1 MPILSIIIPSRNT
14 EAYIEQAVESITNQ
28 ERYNRNDIEIIIV
41 DDVSSDNTI
50 NVVNRIN
57 YHNRIKI
64 IQNVDNVGLGESR
77 NIGVRQ
83 ATGKY
88 IAYLDGDD
96 YIANDYLRTVLPY
109 LYDDNYD
116 MILFN
121 YSRFYDESGIIYET
135 SHISLAADK
144 QYTAAWNKIIK
155 RSVAVKVPFPVSN
168 VKWEDVYYT
177 VTLNEVVKN
186 VTVIE
191 NPLYFYRRRQG
202 SISFNGKDIIGH
214 KDIVVIFDMLLKKF
228 SIMQL
233 RNPNVR
239 KLLNKQFFTHMVL
252 AVNIGLKSIETE
264 ETVSDILNRYRLL
277 NRGLVPA
284 FGVGSLRWLKNIFLI
299 QLMRWHLFG
308 LTQLI
313 LCRIR

>member
-1 MPILSIIIPSRNT
+1 
-14 EAYIEQAVESITNQ
+14 
-28 ERYNRNDIEIIIV
+28 
-41 DDVSSDNTI
+41 
-50 NVVNRIN
+50 
-57 YHNRIKI
+57 
-64 IQNVDNVGLGESR
+64 
-77 NIGVRQ
+77 
-83 ATGKY
+83 
-88 IAYLDGDD
+88 
-96 YIANDYLRTVLPY
+96 
-109 LYDDNYD
+109 

-202 SISFNGKDIIGH
+202 SISFNGTDIIGH